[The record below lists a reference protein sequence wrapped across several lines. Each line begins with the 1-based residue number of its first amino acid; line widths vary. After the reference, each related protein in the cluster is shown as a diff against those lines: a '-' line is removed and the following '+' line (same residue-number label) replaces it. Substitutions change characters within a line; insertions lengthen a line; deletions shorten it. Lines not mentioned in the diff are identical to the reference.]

1 MKSEI
6 SEIQRLNERL
16 SRQAEQARKR
26 AKKIAAGPRARC
38 SIEKG
43 PPSGNHRPMA
53 FLVRI
58 AAVALKYRSLDGAIS
73 AYAAG
78 LRRAGSAFPCARSA
92 MRSRTKGGLCVI
104 GSMIRLR

>member
-26 AKKIAAGPRARC
+26 AKIAAGPRARC

-53 FLVRI
+53 FLVQI
-58 AAVALKYRSLDGAIS
+58 AAVALNIV
-73 AYAAG
+73 
-78 LRRAGSAFPCARSA
+78 RAVRP
-92 MRSRTKGGLCVI
+92 VQYP
-104 GSMIRLR
+104 